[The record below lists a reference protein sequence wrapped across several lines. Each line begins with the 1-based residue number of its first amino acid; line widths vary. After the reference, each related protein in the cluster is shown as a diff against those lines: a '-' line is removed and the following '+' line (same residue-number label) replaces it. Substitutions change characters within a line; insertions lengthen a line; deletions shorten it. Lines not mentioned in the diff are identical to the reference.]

1 MLMLFKIFLL
11 LVFDTIAVKC
21 HAFNCVF
28 RLLSVFNTSSQTAR
42 CSPSLKT
49 RKLQLSVYKYYSSTV
64 VVWGV
69 FGLTFVPVRTR
80 LPSERATAMRR
91 RHSGPLVCE
100 HEQSNVLHPGT
111 LLVICESF
119 AVEAVYSKSCQRSE
133 LRNSP
138 DCLKLYQ

>member
-1 MLMLFKIFLL
+1 M
-11 LVFDTIAVKC
+11 FDTIAVKC

-28 RLLSVFNTSSQTAR
+28 RLLSVFNTSQTAR

-49 RKLQLSVYKYYSSTV
+49 RKLQLSIYKYYSSTV
-64 VVWGV
+64 VSGV
-69 FGLTFVPVRTR
+69 FGLGVCGGENDGPVEALTG
-80 LPSERATAMRR
+80 TRR

-100 HEQSNVLHPGT
+100 HAQSDLLHPGT

-119 AVEAVYSKSCQRSE
+119 TVEAVYSKSCQRSE

-138 DCLKLYQ
+138 DCLKLDE